1 MWVNILSYHCS
12 WYVDSYHNG
21 HQVHHGCVDSMAAL
35 QPVLIPDRSH
45 ESVCLTTWVKSC
57 QCQLPKQWILWL
69 GTIILYC
76 MVSLYSLPIYMMYI
90 NNTVNTKNSVCNQR
104 DISSFYSFILGK
116 VQTTLKSR
124 MQLVGQNAAKCRLL
138 SQCAASINDCQ
149 C

>member
-12 WYVDSYHNG
+12 QYVDSYHNG
-21 HQVHHGCVDSMAAL
+21 NYVHGCVDGHST
-35 QPVLIPDRSH
+35 VLIPDRSH

-76 MVSLYSLPIYMMYI
+76 MVSLYSLPIYMVYI
-90 NNTVNTKNSVCNQR
+90 NNTVNTNELQR

-124 MQLVGQNAAKCRLL
+124 MQLVGQNAAKCRLFPTL
-138 SQCAASINDCQ
+138 ARCVQLA
-149 C
+149 